1 MSNWII
7 VILCAVAAVAL
18 FVAGMSLTLMLKG
31 HHIDSEISTNKEMQR
46 RGIKCAVQET
56 REAMQQADCFRHVGP
71 LLGQLRRLRRG
82 ARTEITVRSHE
93 EIPQRRKPR
102 NGLSA
107 LRNPFVPGH
116 GCGRQRKSVIFDRSS
131 DVSGFAAA

>member
-46 RGIKCAVQET
+46 RGIKCAVQ
-56 REAMQQADCFRHVGP
+56 
-71 LLGQLRRLRRG
+71 
-82 ARTEITVRSHE
+82 
-93 EIPQRRKPR
+93 
-102 NGLSA
+102 
-107 LRNPFVPGH
+107 
-116 GCGRQRKSVIFDRSS
+116 
-131 DVSGFAAA
+131 

>member
-46 RGIKCAVQET
+46 RGIKCDVE
-56 REAMQQADCFRHVGP
+56 
-71 LLGQLRRLRRG
+71 
-82 ARTEITVRSHE
+82 HE
-93 EIPQRRKPR
+93 QK
-102 NGLSA
+102 
-107 LRNPFVPGH
+107 
-116 GCGRQRKSVIFDRSS
+116 
-131 DVSGFAAA
+131 

>member
-18 FVAGMSLTLMLKG
+18 FVAGMSLTLMLMLKG

-56 REAMQQADCFRHVGP
+56 REAMQQADC
-71 LLGQLRRLRRG
+71 
-82 ARTEITVRSHE
+82 
-93 EIPQRRKPR
+93 
-102 NGLSA
+102 
-107 LRNPFVPGH
+107 
-116 GCGRQRKSVIFDRSS
+116 S
-131 DVSGFAAA
+131 DTSGFCSGNCAGCDVEHEQK

>member
-1 MSNWII
+1 MFSASGAHVAGVRLRPPRHPPAGI

-56 REAMQQADCFRHVGP
+56 REAMQQADCSDTSGLCSGNCAGCDV
-71 LLGQLRRLRRG
+71 
-82 ARTEITVRSHE
+82 EHE
-93 EIPQRRKPR
+93 QK
-102 NGLSA
+102 
-107 LRNPFVPGH
+107 
-116 GCGRQRKSVIFDRSS
+116 
-131 DVSGFAAA
+131 

>member
-56 REAMQQADCFRHVGP
+56 REAMQQADCSVGP

-93 EIPQRRKPR
+93 EIPQRRKPITR
-102 NGLSA
+102 FSA
-107 LRNPFVPGH
+107 LRNPSVSGH

>member
-46 RGIKCAVQET
+46 RG
-56 REAMQQADCFRHVGP
+56 RE
-71 LLGQLRRLRRG
+71 
-82 ARTEITVRSHE
+82 
-93 EIPQRRKPR
+93 
-102 NGLSA
+102 NGIY
-107 LRNPFVPGH
+107 VE
-116 GCGRQRKSVIFDRSS
+116 
-131 DVSGFAAA
+131 

>member
-46 RGIKCAVQET
+46 RGIKCAVQ
-56 REAMQQADCFRHVGP
+56 QADCSDTSGLCSGNCAGCDV
-71 LLGQLRRLRRG
+71 
-82 ARTEITVRSHE
+82 EHE
-93 EIPQRRKPR
+93 QK
-102 NGLSA
+102 
-107 LRNPFVPGH
+107 
-116 GCGRQRKSVIFDRSS
+116 
-131 DVSGFAAA
+131 

>member
-31 HHIDSEISTNKEMQR
+31 HHIDSEMQR

-56 REAMQQADCFRHVGP
+56 REAMQQADCSDTSGLCSGNCAGCDV
-71 LLGQLRRLRRG
+71 
-82 ARTEITVRSHE
+82 EHE
-93 EIPQRRKPR
+93 QK
-102 NGLSA
+102 
-107 LRNPFVPGH
+107 
-116 GCGRQRKSVIFDRSS
+116 
-131 DVSGFAAA
+131 